1 MSKKLQDSPSV
12 SRTSSTL
19 SSVGASLPATP
30 LSAEVLAGR
39 PLAGTIAETIFRS
52 GWAAAGEIGDT
63 VEKVLK
69 VNNSV
74 DVLHRFEEYRE
85 MVKSKA
91 KENRVG
97 LRLERLGAD
106 GNELL
111 MFHGAVIT
119 CSLGSGKEGGLSI
132 CSEKRCG
139 ACRFIGSVEET
150 TTTTTTWLCGN
161 SWRAHEKVST
171 ECIVNGLSPATRNAI
186 ILCKVIAGRVVR
198 ARKHGLIDGEKGGF
212 DSLVSSTEDRSDGS
226 AELMVLNPRAILP
239 CFVIIYNV
247 GVGTVFR

>member
-1 MSKKLQDSPSV
+1 M
-12 SRTSSTL
+12 
-19 SSVGASLPATP
+19 P

-39 PLAGTIAETIFRS
+39 PLASTIAETVFRS
-52 GWAAAGEIGDT
+52 WWAAAGEIGDT

-74 DVLHRFEEYRE
+74 DVLHRFEEYKE

-119 CSLGSGKEGGLSI
+119 CSLGSGKEGGFSI

-150 TTTTTTWLCGN
+150 TTTTTAWLCGN
-161 SWRAHEKVST
+161 SWRAHEKVAT

-186 ILCKVIAGRVVR
+186 ILCKVIAGRV
-198 ARKHGLIDGEKGGF
+198 
-212 DSLVSSTEDRSDGS
+212 VSSTEDRSDGS

-247 GVGTVFR
+247 GR

>member
-1 MSKKLQDSPSV
+1 M
-12 SRTSSTL
+12 
-19 SSVGASLPATP
+19 
-30 LSAEVLAGR
+30 
-39 PLAGTIAETIFRS
+39 AGTIAETIFRS
-52 GWAAAGEIGDT
+52 GWAAAGEIGDK

-150 TTTTTTWLCGN
+150 TTTTAWLCGN
-161 SWRAHEKVST
+161 SWRAHEKVAT

-186 ILCKVIAGRVVR
+186 ILCKVIAGRVVC

-226 AELMVLNPRAILP
+226 TELMVLNPRAILP

-247 GVGTVFR
+247 PRFDKN